1 MFFDFGADI
10 GNLAF
15 GYDVSAADEYYF
27 IGDAIHLMQ
36 DVARDHHMHALF
48 SERLEE
54 RHGSCARPGIE
65 TIQGFIENQDGG
77 MMAETMGHRN
87 TLAHD
92 FAASDKLGVHRV
104 GQL

>member
-36 DVARDHHMHALF
+36 DVARDHHMHAFF
-48 SERLEE
+48 SENLEE
-54 RHGSCARPGIE
+54 RLRSCASPSIQ
-65 TIQGFIENQDGG
+65 TIQGIIVN
-77 MMAETMGHRN
+77 AERGKRADSIGQTK
-87 TLAHD
+87 TSAHAIPASVH
-92 FAASDKLGVHRV
+92 FALCGLG
-104 GQL
+104 

>member
-36 DVARDHHMHALF
+36 DVARYHHMHALF

-54 RHGSCARPGIE
+54 RHGNCARPGIE
-65 TIQGFIENQDGG
+65 TIQGFIENEDRG
-77 MMAETMGHRN
+77 MRADKLGQTN
-87 TLAHD
+87 TLAH
-92 FAASDKLGVHRV
+92 ALSASGNFEDG
-104 GQL
+104 G